1 MLTDL
6 QSKLV
11 DADPIS
17 REVIGAA
24 IQVHRELGPGLLES
38 AYQQCLA
45 YEMLHRS
52 IPFAR
57 EVSLP
62 ITYRGNT
69 LDCGYR
75 LDFLIA
81 DLIVLEIKA
90 VETILPIH
98 EAQML
103 SYLRLSRKPLGL
115 LINFHTRVLK
125 DGIKRIVLTSP

>member
-1 MLTDL
+1 MVTDL
-6 QSKLV
+6 QSRLH

-45 YEMLHRS
+45 FELQHRGVR
-52 IPFAR
+52 FAR
-57 EVSLP
+57 EVHLP
-62 ITYRGNT
+62 VTYRGNT

-75 LDFLIA
+75 MDFLVA
-81 DLIVLEIKA
+81 DVIILEIKA
-90 VETILPIH
+90 VETIHPIH
-98 EAQML
+98 EAQVL
-103 SYLRLSRKPLGL
+103 SYLRLSGKPLGL
-115 LINFHTRVLK
+115 IINFHTRVLK